1 MSQWTHTLTIVV
13 PESLM
18 TQANQLALAVGTSE
32 EDVNTFAS
40 ADWTDGTSQFSVC
53 STRAVDQIFS
63 YFGAV
68 DGAGNPELAA
78 ALANTV
84 FVQFIT
90 DSEGVTT
97 ITGNDVSK
105 IRVITDMEPLS
116 ALAQLGL
123 VRIDHA
129 PA

>member
-13 PESLM
+13 PELLM

-32 EDVNTFAS
+32 DDVNTFTA
-40 ADWTDGTSQFSVC
+40 AGWTDGTSKFSVC
-53 STRAVDQIFS
+53 STRAVAGIFE

-68 DGAGNPELAA
+68 DAEGNPELAA
-78 ALANTV
+78 ALASIV
-84 FVQFIT
+84 FVQFTT
-90 DSEGVTT
+90 DADGVTT
-97 ITGNDVSK
+97 ITGNDRSK
-105 IRVITDMEPLS
+105 IRVITDIEPLS

>member
-1 MSQWTHTLTIVV
+1 MNQWTHTLTIIV
-13 PESLM
+13 PEQLM
-18 TQANQLALAVGTSE
+18 AQANQLALAVGTSE
-32 EDVNTFAS
+32 DDVNTFVS
-40 ADWTDGTSQFSVC
+40 ADWTDGTSRFSVC
-53 STRAVDQIFS
+53 STRAVDRIFD

-68 DGAGNPELAA
+68 DGTGNPELTA

-84 FVQFIT
+84 FVQFAT
-90 DSEGVTT
+90 DTEGVTT
-97 ITGNDVSK
+97 ITGNDSSK

-123 VRIDHA
+123 TRIDHA